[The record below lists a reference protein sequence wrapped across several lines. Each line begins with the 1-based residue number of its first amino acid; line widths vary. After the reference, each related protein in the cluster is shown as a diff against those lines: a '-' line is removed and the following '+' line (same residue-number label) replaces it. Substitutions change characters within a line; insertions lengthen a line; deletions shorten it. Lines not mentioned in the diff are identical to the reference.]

1 MPRQANICIF
11 AINLYLLNFIFIR
24 KPMFQLINLPYRE
37 NELEPA
43 ISAETIALHHGKHLA
58 TYVNNLN
65 NLLPGTEF
73 DGMPLEEIVA
83 KANGGIFNNAG
94 QILNHN
100 LYFEQL
106 QAPSKDNFPVGKLAE
121 AIDEQFG
128 SFEAFKEK
136 FTAAAVT
143 LFGSGW
149 AWLASDADGTLHIL
163 QMPNADNPAIK
174 GLKPLMTM
182 DVWEHA
188 YYVDYRNRRP
198 DHIAAMWEILN
209 WQKIEQRYIL

>member
-1 MPRQANICIF
+1 
-11 AINLYLLNFIFIR
+11 
-24 KPMFQLINLPYRE
+24 MFQLIDLPFRE
-37 NELEPA
+37 NELEPV

-65 NLLPGTEF
+65 NLLPGSGLEEL
-73 DGMPLEEIVA
+73 PLEEIVT

-106 QAPSKDNFPVGKLAE
+106 QAPREDNCPVGALAT
-121 AIDEQFG
+121 AIEEQFG

-136 FTAAAVT
+136 FTTAATT

-163 QMPNADNPAIK
+163 QMPNADNPATK

-198 DHIAAMWEILN
+198 DHIAAMWKILN

>member
-1 MPRQANICIF
+1 
-11 AINLYLLNFIFIR
+11 
-24 KPMFQLINLPYRE
+24 MFQLIDLPFRE
-37 NELEPA
+37 NELEPV

-65 NLLPGTEF
+65 NLLPGSGLEEL
-73 DGMPLEEIVA
+73 PLEEIVT

-106 QAPSKDNFPVGKLAE
+106 QAPREVNCPVGALAT
-121 AIDEQFG
+121 AIEEQFG

-136 FTAAAVT
+136 FTTAATT

-149 AWLASDADGTLHIL
+149 AWLASDAEGTLHLL
-163 QMPNADNPAIK
+163 QMPNADNPVTK

-198 DHIAAMWEILN
+198 DHIAAMWRILN

>member
-1 MPRQANICIF
+1 M
-11 AINLYLLNFIFIR
+11 Y
-24 KPMFQLINLPYRE
+24 QLIRLPFNE
-37 NELEPA
+37 NELEPV
-43 ISAETIALHHGKHLA
+43 ISAETIAFHHGKHLA

-65 NLLPGTEF
+65 NLLPGS
-73 DGMPLEEIVA
+73 GMEEKSLEEIVA
-83 KANGGIFNNAG
+83 SATGGIFNNAG

-106 QAPSKDNFPVGKLAE
+106 QAPSEDNRPVGELAK

-128 SFEAFKEK
+128 SFDALKEK

-149 AWLASDADGTLHIL
+149 AWLASDENGTLHIV
-163 QMPNADNPAIK
+163 QEINAGNPVTR
-174 GLKPLMTM
+174 GMKPLMCF

-198 DHIAAMWEILN
+198 DHIAAMWKILN
-209 WQKIEQRYIL
+209 WQEINRRFIQ

>member
-1 MPRQANICIF
+1 
-11 AINLYLLNFIFIR
+11 
-24 KPMFQLINLPYRE
+24 MFQLINLPFRE
-37 NELEPA
+37 NELEPV

-65 NLLPGTEF
+65 NLLPGS
-73 DGMPLEEIVA
+73 GLEELPLDEIVT

-106 QAPSKDNFPVGKLAE
+106 QAPREDNCPVGALAT
-121 AIDEQFG
+121 AIEEQFG

-136 FTAAAVT
+136 FTTVATT

-149 AWLASDADGTLHIL
+149 AWLASDAEGTLHLL
-163 QMPNADNPAIK
+163 QMPNADNPVTK

-198 DHIAAMWEILN
+198 DHIAAMWSILN

>member
-1 MPRQANICIF
+1 MKF
-11 AINLYLLNFIFIR
+11 ELLTLHFGAS
-24 KPMFQLINLPYRE
+24 
-37 NELEPA
+37 ELEPV

-65 NLLPGTEF
+65 NLLLGSEF
-73 DGMPLEEIVA
+73 EELPLEEIVA
-83 KANGGIFNNAG
+83 KATGGIFNNAG

-106 QAPSKDNFPVGKLAE
+106 QAPSEDNRPVGELAK

-136 FTAAAVT
+136 FTAAATT

-149 AWLASDADGTLHIL
+149 VWLASDTDGNLHIL
-163 QMPNADNPAIK
+163 QMPNADNPVTK
-174 GLKPLMTM
+174 GLMPLMTM

-198 DHIAAMWEILN
+198 DHIAAMWQILN
-209 WQKIEQRYIL
+209 WKAIDKRYK

>member
-1 MPRQANICIF
+1 M
-11 AINLYLLNFIFIR
+11 Y
-24 KPMFQLINLPYRE
+24 QLIDLPFGA
-37 NELEPA
+37 NELEPV

-65 NLLPGTEF
+65 NLLPGSEF
-73 DGMPLEEIVA
+73 ENLPLEEIVA
-83 KANGGIFNNAG
+83 KAKGGIFNNAG

-106 QAPSKDNFPVGKLAE
+106 QAPSDDNRPVGTIAT

-149 AWLASDADGTLHIL
+149 AWLASDTNGKLHIL
-163 QMPNADNPAIK
+163 QMANADNPVTK
-174 GLKPLMTM
+174 DLKPLLTF

-198 DHIAAMWEILN
+198 DHIAAMWQLLN
-209 WQKIEQRYIL
+209 WQVIDRRFMQ

>member
-1 MPRQANICIF
+1 M
-11 AINLYLLNFIFIR
+11 Y
-24 KPMFQLINLPYRE
+24 QLINLPFGAS
-37 NELEPA
+37 ELEPV

-65 NLLPGTEF
+65 NLLPGSEF
-73 DGMPLEEIVA
+73 ENLPLEEIVA
-83 KANGGIFNNAG
+83 KAKGAIFNNAG

-106 QAPSKDNFPVGKLAE
+106 QAPSDDNHPVGALAT

-149 AWLASDADGTLHIL
+149 AWLASDTNGKLHIL
-163 QMPNADNPAIK
+163 QMANADNPVTK
-174 GLKPLMTM
+174 DLKPLLTF

-198 DHIAAMWEILN
+198 DHIAAMWQLLN
-209 WQKIEQRYIL
+209 WQVIDRRFMQ

>member
-1 MPRQANICIF
+1 MN
-11 AINLYLLNFIFIR
+11 
-24 KPMFQLINLPYRE
+24 FQLINPPFGAS
-37 NELEPA
+37 ELEPV

-65 NLLPGTEF
+65 NLLPGSEF
-73 DGMPLEEIVA
+73 EELPLEEIVA
-83 KANGGIFNNAG
+83 KATGGIFNNAG

-106 QAPSKDNFPVGKLAE
+106 QAPSHDNRPVCKLAQ

-128 SFEAFKEK
+128 SFETFKEK
-136 FTAAAVT
+136 FTTAAAT

-149 AWLASDADGTLHIL
+149 AWLASDSQGKLHIL
-163 QMPNADNPAIK
+163 QMPGADNPVTK

-198 DHIAAMWEILN
+198 DHIAAMWQVLN
-209 WQKIEQRYIL
+209 WEVINRRY

>member
-1 MPRQANICIF
+1 MYELI
-11 AINLYLLNFIFIR
+11 
-24 KPMFQLINLPYRE
+24 QLPFSE
-37 NELEPA
+37 NELEPV
-43 ISAETIALHHGKHLA
+43 ISAETISLHHGKHLA

-65 NLLPGTEF
+65 NLLPGS
-73 DGMPLEEIVA
+73 GMEDMTLEQIVA
-83 KANGGIFNNAG
+83 TAEGGIFNNAG

-106 QAPSKDNFPVGKLAE
+106 QAPASNNKPMGLLAQ

-128 SFEAFKEK
+128 SFETFKEM

-149 AWLASDADGTLHIL
+149 AWLASDSDGKLHIL
-163 QMPNADNPAIK
+163 QENNAGNPVTN
-174 GLKPLMTM
+174 GMKPLMCF

-198 DHIAAMWEILN
+198 DHITAMWQILN
-209 WQKIEQRYIL
+209 WQEINRRYVK

>member
-1 MPRQANICIF
+1 M
-11 AINLYLLNFIFIR
+11 
-24 KPMFQLINLPYRE
+24 
-37 NELEPA
+37 EPV
-43 ISAETIALHHGKHLA
+43 ISAETIALHHDKHLA

-65 NLLPGTEF
+65 NLLPGSEF
-73 DGMPLEEIVA
+73 ENLPLEEIVA
-83 KANGGIFNNAG
+83 KAKGGIFNNAG

-106 QAPSKDNFPVGKLAE
+106 QAPSDDNRPVGTIAT

-149 AWLASDADGTLHIL
+149 AWLASDTDGKLHIL
-163 QMPNADNPAIK
+163 QMANADNPVTK
-174 GLKPLMTM
+174 GFKPLMTM

-198 DHIAAMWEILN
+198 DHIAAMWKILN
-209 WQKIEQRYIL
+209 WKKIEQRYIL